1 MSATI
6 SPALHKKGRLADGN
20 AKHASHRSALG
31 SKRSI
36 LTEQEL
42 QNLNIVL
49 GAYRTLR
56 GDRRRHI
63 GYVSMPITTG
73 KLLYDK
79 LIEGGVKSADEF
91 KQKFGKETFF
101 NEIVKKNI
109 ENGVNFADGQAKREN
124 LLLIAPSVFNAT
136 PWKWS
141 QDAYMVFWYRV
152 ILELAGKHML
162 MPGWEYST
170 GGIQEVLFTLLMQ
183 WGIINPGENIA
194 DAFSDG
200 FTLKNYVAKER
211 NDEEKKEWEEY
222 EEMQKIK
229 IVDAKSSEIRIDTA
243 LEMIMNAIS
252 RLHTTGLDDLKQKNG
267 PCANLIRL
275 AQKIALV
282 AEKRNTRDMYLN
294 YESKG
299 AGQIL
304 PIPYDA
310 HTDLFWDS
318 VAELEKLSQTPLEG
332 LHRR

>member
-1 MSATI
+1 METQNPQVVDPLSE
-6 SPALHKKGRLADGN
+6 
-20 AKHASHRSALG
+20 ASEAYAR
-31 SKRSI
+31 

-42 QNLNIVL
+42 QNLKIVL

-56 GDRRRHI
+56 GNRRQHLA
-63 GYVSMPITTG
+63 YVSMPITTG

-91 KQKFGKETFF
+91 KQKFGKEAFF
-101 NEIVKKNI
+101 NEVVKKNI
-109 ENGVNFADGQAKREN
+109 DDGVKFADEQAKREN

-170 GGIQEVLFTLLMQ
+170 GGTQEVLFALLMQ

-200 FTLKNYVAKER
+200 FAVKNYVATER
-211 NDEEKKEWEEY
+211 NEEEKKEWEEY

-229 IVDAKSSEIRIDTA
+229 IVDGQSNEIRIDTA
-243 LEMIMNAIS
+243 LEKIVNAIS
-252 RLHTTGLDDLKQKNG
+252 RLHTTGLDDLKQQNG
-267 PCANLIRL
+267 PCTNLIRL
-275 AQKIALV
+275 ATKIAMV
-282 AEKRNTRDMYLN
+282 ADKRRDRDMMLN
-294 YESKG
+294 QESRG
-299 AGQIL
+299 TGQIL
-304 PIPYDA
+304 PLPYD
-310 HTDLFWDS
+310 HDTDLFWDS
-318 VAELEKLSQTPLEG
+318 VVELEKLSPTPFKRPYE
-332 LHRR
+332 RY